1 MTTTKHKEGLRIAR
15 LLMVMSSMSP
25 LFILWGIKG
34 IGIIPDRYFIAFC
47 VIMVVVP
54 NAFLWLRINTAKR
67 FKEQREIVVGD
78 SDDHRDHIL
87 VYLFAMLLPFYT
99 TEIANYRDFAAVIAA
114 LGFVVFLFCHLNL
127 HYMNIIFASLGYR
140 VFTLYSCPS
149 DNPMSGRQSQVLITH
164 RINVSQG
171 ERIVAYRLSNTVYF
185 EAAA

>member
-1 MTTTKHKEGLRIAR
+1 MTKPKHREGLRIAR
-15 LLMVMSSMSP
+15 LLMVLSSMSP

-34 IGIIPDRYFIAFC
+34 IGIVPDRYFITFC
-47 VIMVVVP
+47 AIMFIVP
-54 NAFLWLRINTAKR
+54 NAFLWLRISTAKR
-67 FKEQREIVVGD
+67 FKEQREIVVGE

-99 TEIANYRDFAAVIAA
+99 TEIANTRDLAAVIAA
-114 LGFVVFLFCHLNL
+114 LGFVVFLFFHLDL
-127 HYMNIIFASLGYR
+127 HYMNIIFALLGYR
-140 VFTLYSCPS
+140 IFTLYSS
-149 DNPMSGRQSQVLITH
+149 SNGNPLDGRQSQVLITH